1 MRKALGVQVLSALLV
16 TMCLGA
22 EPAKETTWYPYT
34 ATVRAYSIHD
44 PIDKAYHDARNK
56 NTRYLTS
63 TGRDAHQW
71 PEGIA
76 GPKSLAG
83 RRVRISPL
91 NGFSQYTRGLP
102 ATVDDTGGHLRA
114 QVRRTGKLFLE
125 LRFPTT
131 EEAKKFGVK
140 TLTIY
145 LDTPWLGLP

>member
-1 MRKALGVQVLSALLV
+1 MLSALLV
-16 TMCLGA
+16 TLCLGA
-22 EPAKETTWYPYT
+22 ETTWYPYE

-44 PIDKAYHDARNK
+44 LIDKYYHDARDK
-56 NTRYLTS
+56 NARYLTS
-63 TGRDAHQW
+63 TGRDARKW

-83 RRVRISPL
+83 KRIRFIPL
-91 NGFSQYTRGLP
+91 TGISQYTRGLP
-102 ATVDDTGGHLRA
+102 TTVDDSGGMLRTR
-114 QVRRTGKLFLE
+114 VRKTKTLHLE

-140 TLTIY
+140 TMTIY

>member
-1 MRKALGVQVLSALLV
+1 MLSTLLV
-16 TMCLGA
+16 TLCLGA
-22 EPAKETTWYPYT
+22 NVVPTPTWYPYT

-44 PIDKAYHDARNK
+44 PIDKDYHDARSK

-63 TGRDAHQW
+63 TGRDARKW

-76 GPKSLAG
+76 GPRSLAG
-83 RRVRISPL
+83 KRVRFAPL
-91 NGFSQYTRGLP
+91 AGVLLYAGGRPT
-102 ATVDDTGGHLRA
+102 TVDDTGSHLRR
-114 QVRRTGKLFLE
+114 QIRLTGQLYLE

-140 TLTIY
+140 TMTIY

>member
-1 MRKALGVQVLSALLV
+1 MLSALLV
-16 TMCLGA
+16 TLCLGA
-22 EPAKETTWYPYT
+22 DSAPEPTWYPYT

-44 PIDKAYHDARNK
+44 PIDKDYHDARHK

-63 TGRDAHQW
+63 TGRDARQW

-83 RRVRISPL
+83 KNIRFEPL
-91 NGFSQYTRGLP
+91 RGFSQYARGGP
-102 ATVDDTGGHLRA
+102 ATVDDTGGNLRRR
-114 QVRRTGKLFLE
+114 VRETKTLHLE
-125 LRFPTT
+125 LRFPTH

-140 TLTIY
+140 TMTIY